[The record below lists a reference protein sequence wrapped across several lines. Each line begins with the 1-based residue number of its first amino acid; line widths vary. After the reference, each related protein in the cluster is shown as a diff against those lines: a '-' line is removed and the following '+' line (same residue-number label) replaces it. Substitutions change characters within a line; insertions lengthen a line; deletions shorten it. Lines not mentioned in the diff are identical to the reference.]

1 MESVDVPGVVG
12 RVGSLLGAHGI
23 NIAEWRL
30 GRIAPAG
37 EALAFINLDSP
48 APQDVLD
55 ELVCLEGV
63 NRVRQ
68 VSL

>member
-1 MESVDVPGVVG
+1 VG
-12 RVGSLLGAHGI
+12 TLLGARGI

-30 GRIAPAG
+30 GRIALGG

-48 APQDVLD
+48 APQDVLA
-55 ELVCLEGV
+55 ELVQLEGV

-68 VSL
+68 VEL